1 MGPEE
6 IDQRFE
12 RTLTR
17 DYDDDAAWEAVSKL
31 HLTGGREVY
40 ERAAGWGQSG
50 NSLKRARGAVSAG
63 N

>member
-31 HLTGGREVY
+31 HLTGAVRCTNGPL
-40 ERAAGWGQSG
+40 G
-50 NSLKRARGAVSAG
+50 GASQATL
-63 N
+63 